1 MNMPFFASS
10 DKATTLSSGGGSA
23 SACFFNVPPT
33 QDYGSVSDGYVRL
46 ASVAPVSAA
55 LRQRFRP
62 IYQPGQSRYVSGP
75 QNAGDS
81 ETRQASQGGG
91 SLATMGQGSSGG

>member
-33 QDYGSVSDGYVRL
+33 QDYGSVSDGFVRL

-55 LRQRFRP
+55 LR
-62 IYQPGQSRYVSGP
+62 
-75 QNAGDS
+75 
-81 ETRQASQGGG
+81 
-91 SLATMGQGSSGG
+91 